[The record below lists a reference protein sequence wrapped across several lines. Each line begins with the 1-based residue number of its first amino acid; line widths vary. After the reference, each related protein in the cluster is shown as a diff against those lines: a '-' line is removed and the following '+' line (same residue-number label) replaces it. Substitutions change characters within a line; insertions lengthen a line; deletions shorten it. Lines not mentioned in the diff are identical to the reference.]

1 MSIFDTIFY
10 KPLFNILILFYQY
23 IPGHDFGMAIILLT
37 VLIRVLLY
45 PLGATAIKS
54 QKVFQDIQPKIKEI
68 QKKYKDDK
76 EKQMQL
82 TLELYKEAK
91 INPFSSIFP
100 LLIQLPILYA
110 LYRVFWKGFNIAE
123 MVNVYS
129 FIPKPESINPTFLG
143 LISLDKPFWILAV
156 LCGIAQFFQIKM
168 MTPPTK
174 KGGEADKFSAILQ
187 KQTLYFFPVIIVAML
202 SRIPSAIGLYWLVTT
217 VFSIIQQ
224 YITLKFYVKQE

>member
-23 IPGHDFGMAIILLT
+23 IPGHDFGVAIILLT
-37 VLIRVLLY
+37 VFIRVLLY

-54 QKVFQDIQPKIKEI
+54 QKAFQDIQPKLKEI

-82 TLELYKEAK
+82 TLELYKETK
-91 INPFSSIFP
+91 INPFSSILP
-100 LLIQLPILYA
+100 LLVQLPILYA
-110 LYRVFWKGFNIAE
+110 LYRVFWKGFNMSE

-129 FIPKPESINPTFLG
+129 FISKPESINPTFLG
-143 LISLDKPFWILAV
+143 LISLDKPSLVLAI
-156 LCGIAQFFQIKM
+156 LCGVLQFFQVKM
-168 MTPPTK
+168 LTPEIK
-174 KGGEADKFSAILQ
+174 KGEEIDRFSAMLQ
-187 KQTLYFFPVIIVAML
+187 KQSLYFFPVLIVAML
-202 SRIPSAIGLYWLVTT
+202 SRIPSAIGLYWLITT

-224 YITLKFYVKQE
+224 YITLKSYAKQG

>member
-1 MSIFDTIFY
+1 MSLFDTIFY

-23 IPGHDFGMAIILLT
+23 IPGHDFGVAIILLT

-82 TLELYKEAK
+82 TLELYKETK
-91 INPFSSIFP
+91 INPLSSLLP

-110 LYRVFWKGFNIAE
+110 LYRVFWKGFNMAE

-143 LISLDKPFWILAV
+143 LLSLNKPSLVLAI
-156 LCGIAQFFQIKM
+156 LCGVLQFFQVKM
-168 MTPPTK
+168 LTPTIK
-174 KGGEADKFSAILQ
+174 KGEGVDKFSAMLQ

-217 VFSIIQQ
+217 IFSIIQQ
-224 YITLKFYVKQE
+224 YITLKFYVKQG